1 MNKLNRAAAWLLALA
16 LLLSAACLPALAQ
29 AAQPKVL
36 TDVVTDKDQVTV
48 EVGKSTT
55 LKIQFYQDEDGWE
68 NPTIYVPNKTI
79 AKVSRQDNQ
88 YDVTYTITGAA
99 PGESRFRILY
109 GPGNTLERII
119 PVTVVAKTLDVS
131 RQSIQVEEGETATL
145 TLTFADA
152 AAKEAAVVETPDQ
165 AVAKAERKDGE
176 KDITYTVTGVAAG
189 STQFRVK
196 YGPNNALEAVVTVTV
211 TAKKPVT
218 VPELGKDEVIVK
230 EGKKTTLTIKF
241 PKDAEARKAAQI
253 QLPDESLVKVTRKN
267 YTYKI
272 ELTFTGKAMGQGE
285 VRILYGPNNS
295 LEMVVPVTVTPKKPL
310 PAETLVLSHSE
321 ITLEKG
327 KSLKLTATTGP
338 QYANTKVTW
347 KSDAKKI
354 ATVGSKGKV
363 TAKKVGT
370 ATITATT
377 PSGIKATCVVTV
389 VPKGYTPTPSPAPEE
404 TPAPETTPVPEAT
417 PAPEAT
423 PEPEA
428 TPMPSASP
436 VATLVAY
443 TPDEIPVP

>member
-1 MNKLNRAAAWLLALA
+1 M
-16 LLLSAACLPALAQ
+16 
-29 AAQPKVL
+29 
-36 TDVVTDKDQVTV
+36 
-48 EVGKSTT
+48 
-55 LKIQFYQDEDGWE
+55 
-68 NPTIYVPNKTI
+68 
-79 AKVSRQDNQ
+79 
-88 YDVTYTITGAA
+88 
-99 PGESRFRILY
+99 
-109 GPGNTLERII
+109 
-119 PVTVVAKTLDVS
+119 
-131 RQSIQVEEGETATL
+131 
-145 TLTFADA
+145 
-152 AAKEAAVVETPDQ
+152 
-165 AVAKAERKDGE
+165 
-176 KDITYTVTGVAAG
+176 
-189 STQFRVK
+189 
-196 YGPNNALEAVVTVTV
+196 
-211 TAKKPVT
+211 
-218 VPELGKDEVIVK
+218 
-230 EGKKTTLTIKF
+230 
-241 PKDAEARKAAQI
+241 
-253 QLPDESLVKVTRKN
+253 TRKN

-363 TAKKVGT
+363 TAKKAGT